1 MATLKLTG
9 SKDYYTHMY
18 MQYTTNKNYISLS
31 RELKKKLS
39 NESCK
44 NGVIYQGKYTKQSIK
59 WK

>member
-31 RELKKKLS
+31 RELKKNFPMNHVKM
-39 NESCK
+39 E
-44 NGVIYQGKYTKQSIK
+44 
-59 WK
+59 